1 MHIFGHWIFPIEFDH
16 TEWFGFI
23 YRITELSTGR
33 EYLGKKQFGKLQRKV
48 IKGRKNRKHIHSESN
63 WKEYTGSSIHLNEQI
78 ELNTKD
84 NYKFEIVS
92 LHKSK
97 GSLHYAEVK
106 IQIEED
112 VLRAYLPDGVTRK
125 YYNKIINSVKYI
137 PPDTHPDEL
146 AINNALKEIK

>member
-84 NYKFEIVS
+84 NYKFEC
-92 LHKSK
+92 H
-97 GSLHYAEVK
+97 
-106 IQIEED
+106 
-112 VLRAYLPDGVTRK
+112 R
-125 YYNKIINSVKYI
+125 
-137 PPDTHPDEL
+137 
-146 AINNALKEIK
+146 